1 MISIFYWQVM
11 LGIIILMAYE
21 LPVLSNDILE

>member
-1 MISIFYWQVM
+1 MISIFHWQVM